1 MNLETGKHTK
11 WIKICHSQ
19 ITNHDRSLHF
29 ELVGVNF
36 CFIRGLLRGLTAAK
50 KANVSWL
57 LNSGIHVLMKRAVRE
72 SVVGHKDR
80 QYFIRIN
87 RFVFGSTSNL
97 NKLKEKVKCR

>member
-19 ITNHDRSLHF
+19 ITNHDRSF

-36 CFIRGLLRGLTAAK
+36 CFVRGLLRGLTAVK
-50 KANVSWL
+50 KANISWL
-57 LNSGIHVLMKRAVRE
+57 LNFRIHVLMKRAVRA
-72 SVVGHKDR
+72 SVVGHKNR

-87 RFVFGSTSNL
+87 RFVFGFTSNL
-97 NKLKEKVKCR
+97 NKLLKGKSKM